1 MLDIISRLDANIF
14 ILINSHHTLFFD
26 KFFLIISQ
34 LGNGWIA
41 VPLAAAAI
49 IAMTPRPYLARALIY
64 AAIAGTLAG
73 IANTQIKRAVH
84 RPRPVIYFENQ
95 SLGGEGR
102 SMTISKLHAVHI
114 VGRSW
119 RQRSF
124 PSGHA
129 ATAFAAATILAFLYG
144 TWFSIGFFPAALVAY
159 SRVYM
164 GVHFPFDVFA
174 GALLGVAVA
183 LLVALFF
190 RRMKYL
196 PRPIL
201 LRRTRA

>member
-1 MLDIISRLDANIF
+1 MLDLISRLDANIF
-14 ILINSHHTLFFD
+14 ILINSHHSGFFD
-26 KFFLIISQ
+26 YFFLVVSQ

-41 VPLAAAAI
+41 VPLAATVI
-49 IAMTPRPYLARALIY
+49 IAMTPRSYLAKALVY

-73 IANTQIKRAVH
+73 IANTQIKRDVH
-84 RPRPVIYFENQ
+84 RPRPIIYFEKQ
-95 SLGGEGR
+95 SLPGGGR
-102 SMTISKLHAVHI
+102 SIVYDVHL
-114 VGRSW
+114 VGRGW
-119 RQRSF
+119 RQNSF

-144 TWFSIGFFPAALVAY
+144 GWFSFGFIPATLVAY
-159 SRVYM
+159 SRIYM
-164 GVHFPFDVFA
+164 GVHFPFDVLA

-190 RRMKYL
+190 RKMNYL
-196 PRPIL
+196 PRPIV